1 LTERTKKKGGATVKI
16 VFSLLVALLISVS
29 RPAEAFVLI
38 DVYRDGYIDDI
49 SFNQDVPLDG
59 IPDDVYDTN
68 ALLAGRGEFFDE
80 FNNFRFDA
88 RAVMTF
94 DVGPYA
100 GRRLQ
105 STELR
110 GFGFATGSAGTP
122 VEGLFYLYEGDGIVG
137 LDDFDVPADFAGN
150 YTFDRASDYTALSR
164 HTFAVDVTAPLQTLL
179 SEDAGYAE
187 FRLEAD
193 RPEIYLSAGE
203 TREPLFPLDFQDDHI
218 RHGPRLKLVFQ
229 ETAAVPEPST
239 FILLSAGLAGCAFR
253 RRKGRAKG
261 QGC

>member
-1 LTERTKKKGGATVKI
+1 MKI
-16 VFSLLVALLISVS
+16 VFSLLAALLIFAS

-49 SFNQDVPLDG
+49 SFDRDVLLDG
-59 IPDDVYDTN
+59 IPDALYDTN
-68 ALLAGRGEFFDE
+68 GLLAGRGEFFDE

-100 GRRLQ
+100 GGRLQ
-105 STELR
+105 SAELR
-110 GFGFATGSAGTP
+110 GFGFATGSAEVP

-150 YTFDRASDYTALSR
+150 HTFDRASDYTALSR
-164 HTFAVDVTAPLQTLL
+164 HTFAVDVTSALQNLL
-179 SEDAGYAE
+179 TGNAQYAE

-193 RPEIYLSAGE
+193 KPEIYLSAGE
-203 TREPLFPLDFQDDHI
+203 TAEPFVSLDFENDGL

-229 ETAAVPEPST
+229 QQAAAVPEPAT
-239 FILLSAGLAGCAFR
+239 VILLAGGLAGCAFR
-253 RRKGRAKG
+253 RRKMSY
-261 QGC
+261 